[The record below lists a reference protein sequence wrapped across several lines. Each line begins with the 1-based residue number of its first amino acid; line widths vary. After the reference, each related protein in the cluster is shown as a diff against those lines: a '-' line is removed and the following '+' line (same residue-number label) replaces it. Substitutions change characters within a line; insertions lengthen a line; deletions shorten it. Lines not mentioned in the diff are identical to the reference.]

1 MKNMAFCDKGPSKT
15 SLFYI
20 YLNWT
25 AWFIC
30 WCLKGSVFFLYL
42 ALVFQIISS
51 PLSSEIRLCLDCW
64 SKKKKITLL
73 KLSVTFKIKNIFMQS
88 YYFGKMANE
97 YHLALLMLIW
107 SLVLSPLVM
116 RCYARCAE
124 RNYLSFSSFSPL
136 FFIC

>member
-64 SKKKKITLL
+64 SKKKKNHIIKIICDIQNKKYFHAILL
-73 KLSVTFKIKNIFMQS
+73 FWQD
-88 YYFGKMANE
+88 GKWISFSTSDADLVSCTIASGN
-97 YHLALLMLIW
+97 ALLCKMCWEKLF
-107 SLVLSPLVM
+107 VLQ
-116 RCYARCAE
+116 
-124 RNYLSFSSFSPL
+124 
-136 FFIC
+136 FF